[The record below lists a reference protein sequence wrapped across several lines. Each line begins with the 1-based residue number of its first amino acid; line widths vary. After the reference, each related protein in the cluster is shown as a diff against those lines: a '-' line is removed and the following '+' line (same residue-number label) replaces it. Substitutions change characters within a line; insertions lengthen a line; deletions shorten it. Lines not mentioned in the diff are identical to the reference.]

1 MPLSKTSKVDL
12 RKQDEVPVDATLC
25 KNNNIKA
32 FCPGQCSHNPMI
44 TTLSSCFFLSSLIT
58 SVIYIFRQLLECLF
72 F

>member
-32 FCPGQCSHNPMI
+32 FCPVESPWM
-44 TTLSSCFFLSSLIT
+44 LRSLQKNVAAIG
-58 SVIYIFRQLLECLF
+58 VALQALY
-72 F
+72 